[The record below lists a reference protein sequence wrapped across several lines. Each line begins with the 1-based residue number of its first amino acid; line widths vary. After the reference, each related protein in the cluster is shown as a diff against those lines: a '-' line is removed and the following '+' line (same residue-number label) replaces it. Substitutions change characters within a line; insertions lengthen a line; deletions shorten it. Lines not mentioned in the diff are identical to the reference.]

1 MNQLC
6 QKQELYII
14 DQSLT
19 GVNDRVGGTYFLDQ
33 SLLVEE
39 LSTKQIHSVP
49 TFVKTQGNKRS

>member
-19 GVNDRVGGTYFLDQ
+19 GLNDRAGGTYFLDQ
-33 SLLVEE
+33 SLLVEG

-49 TFVKTQGNKRS
+49 TFVKTQGNKQS